1 MTATTAEAPVY
12 RLGEFHSFEAAG
24 QRFLYLVPA
33 GAIFQ
38 VDEAVGALIDCL
50 SGARLTG
57 DQLIDGLIARGLE
70 ADDAKELVVEMAH
83 ASVIASGK
91 NVPEPVQS
99 PPADFPLQTL
109 VLNLT
114 NECNL

>member
-1 MTATTAEAPVY
+1 MTATEAPAQVY
-12 RLGEFHSFEAAG
+12 RLGEFHSFDAAG
-24 QRFLYLVPA
+24 ERFLYLVPA

-50 SGARLTG
+50 SGTELPHG
-57 DQLIDGLIARGLE
+57 QLIENLVSRGLE
-70 ADDAKELVVEMAH
+70 ADDARQLVTDMGH
-83 ASVIASGK
+83 ASVIVTGRS
-91 NVPEPVQS
+91 VPEAVQN

-114 NECNL
+114 N

>member
-1 MTATTAEAPVY
+1 MTVTTTEVPVY
-12 RLGEFHSFEAAG
+12 RLGEFHSFDAAG

-50 SGARLTG
+50 SGAASPY
-57 DQLIDGLIARGLE
+57 DQLIENLVSRGLE
-70 ADDAKELVVEMAH
+70 PDDAKQLVTEMAH
-83 ASVIASGK
+83 ANVVVTGTE
-91 NVPEPVQS
+91 VPEPVHT

-109 VLNLT
+109 
-114 NECNL
+114 